1 VGHHR
6 HLRRGLADI
15 RMVGTAMRLGD
26 QLRHIY
32 YAVVQ
37 RKHQAFCV
45 HCRSVQQVA
54 VKQYV
59 TTHNTR
65 RNIRRLVGRC
75 TACEAT
81 TSTIVG

>member
-1 VGHHR
+1 VVG
-6 HLRRGLADI
+6 A
-15 RMVGTAMRLGD
+15 AMTLGD
-26 QLRHIY
+26 RFRHIY
-32 YAVVQ
+32 YAVVK

-65 RNIRRLVGRC
+65 RIIRRLVGRC
-75 TACEAT
+75 TACEAE